1 MARKKRRNVEAF
13 SLSFLDCICCGFGAI
28 ILLLVLSKIYEPVV
42 IEEAENDLEQLIALL
57 QQELFQIRGTSTIL
71 DRELKE
77 IQEETQATKINLAS
91 LEGDLNKILG
101 QYEASQQE
109 EEETIDEGAMLAA
122 KQRLT
127 EEKKRLQPYYRRPD
141 ADAVA
146 GLPVDSEYI
155 IFLIDTSP
163 SMLRGSWALAQR
175 KLRETLEAYPTVKG
189 IQVMNDDG
197 RYMFPDTVGRWIPDS
212 PGRRQAIISRMRN
225 WQATSDSDPVNG
237 IQAAISTFWAADKKV
252 SLYVFGDDFQGV
264 TSIDAVVKT
273 IDRINRAGA
282 DGQRRVRIHGV
293 GFPGRFKGSGTIPQ
307 SAQRFATL
315 MRVLCQRNG
324 GTFVALSGENI

>member
-1 MARKKRRNVEAF
+1 MARKRRNIEAF

-42 IEEAENDLEQLIALL
+42 IEEAENNLEQLIALL
-57 QQELFQIRGTSTIL
+57 QEELFQIRGTSTIL

-77 IQEETQATKINLAS
+77 TQAETQATKINLAS

-109 EEETIDEGAMLAA
+109 EEETIDEGEMLAA

-127 EEKKRLQPYYRRPD
+127 EEQKRLRPHYRRPD

-163 SMLRGSWALAQR
+163 SMLRGSWALALR
-175 KLRETLEAYPTVKG
+175 KLREPLEAYPTVKD
-189 IQVMNDDG
+189 IQDMNDDG
-197 RYMFPDTVGRWIPDS
+197 RYMFPDSVGRWIPDS

-273 IDRINRAGA
+273 IDRMNRAGA